1 MIENF
6 PLNLL
11 CDLLTFVR
19 KTFFILQLDIEYK
32 ANLEIL
38 FVRMKT
44 NQGVTIIPQSFTTR

>member
-32 ANLEIL
+32 ANLETL